1 MLLAA
6 DGTEPFVERL
16 EKRPQM
22 THCVNDDTTSEHRV
36 VLCGTLAVTLCAHRG
51 LAKGAQVAWASL
63 ALIRGL
69 RHGRRGSY
77 GREEAAS
84 SAQQVVR
91 PFSVISEH
99 FKIPMFKKTA
109 PTMSTKILC
118 AYCFKNILPTP
129 HGGAPVAVSPQCR
142 SRPHLP
148 EGM

>member
-69 RHGRRGSY
+69 RHGRRGPY

-109 PTMSTKILC
+109 PTM
-118 AYCFKNILPTP
+118 
-129 HGGAPVAVSPQCR
+129 R
-142 SRPHLP
+142 SREIKLGCVEISYRKLKLHSR
-148 EGM
+148 

>member
-109 PTMSTKILC
+109 PTMSTLYMRPPDRDFSN
-118 AYCFKNILPTP
+118 A
-129 HGGAPVAVSPQCR
+129 R
-142 SRPHLP
+142 S
-148 EGM
+148 

>member
-99 FKIPMFKKTA
+99 FKIPMFKN
-109 PTMSTKILC
+109 SSYNEIIL
-118 AYCFKNILPTP
+118 
-129 HGGAPVAVSPQCR
+129 
-142 SRPHLP
+142 
-148 EGM
+148 

>member
-1 MLLAA
+1 MLLDA

-77 GREEAAS
+77 GREEG
-84 SAQQVVR
+84 R
-91 PFSVISEH
+91 PR
-99 FKIPMFKKTA
+99 
-109 PTMSTKILC
+109 
-118 AYCFKNILPTP
+118 
-129 HGGAPVAVSPQCR
+129 R
-142 SRPHLP
+142 SRWCGPFQDDD
-148 EGM
+148 